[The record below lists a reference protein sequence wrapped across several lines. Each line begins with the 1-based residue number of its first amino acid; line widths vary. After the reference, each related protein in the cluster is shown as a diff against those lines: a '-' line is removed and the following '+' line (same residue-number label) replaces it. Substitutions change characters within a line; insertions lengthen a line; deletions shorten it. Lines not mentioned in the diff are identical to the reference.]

1 MTQARELPQ
10 CIKATMQ
17 MESNMHERI
26 HADGVRMHRTGV
38 LLNVKPAQV
47 DLLFV
52 VPDVR
57 LPALGP
63 PACNLRA
70 CSSHACK
77 HREGTQCHPAD
88 GIFSCVHGHVGKT
101 ATHNRPQIHARAD
114 LGMCWDVSMH
124 MACMSALRIAG
135 LMPACMQRMQTP
147 VPRDAAV
154 LGACAA
160 GAALARRRGA
170 APLGTVPN
178 VGGVLNALLHAPGGA
193 LLLLLLRCARLLL
206 AQALP

>member
-114 LGMCWDVSMH
+114 LGMCWGRLHAHGMH
-124 MACMSALRIAG
+124 ERLAHCRTYACMH
-135 LMPACMQRMQTP
+135 
-147 VPRDAAV
+147 AAH
-154 LGACAA
+154 ADTCAA
-160 GAALARRRGA
+160 
-170 APLGTVPN
+170 
-178 VGGVLNALLHAPGGA
+178 
-193 LLLLLLRCARLLL
+193 
-206 AQALP
+206 